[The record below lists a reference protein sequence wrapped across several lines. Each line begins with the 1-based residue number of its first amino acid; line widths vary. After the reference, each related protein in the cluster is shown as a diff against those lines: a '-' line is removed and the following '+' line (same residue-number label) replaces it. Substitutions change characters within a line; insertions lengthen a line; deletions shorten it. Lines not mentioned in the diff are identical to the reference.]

1 MAYDFDALANR
12 RGTNS
17 MKWDVPEQELPMWVA
32 DMDFE
37 TAAEIRDALKKRVE
51 HGIFGYTI
59 VPDAWR
65 EAVAGWW
72 ERRHGFKME
81 KDWLVFCTGVVPAI
95 SSAVR
100 KLTTVGENVLV
111 QTPVYNIFF
120 NSIRNNGRNVVE
132 NRLSYDGVNY
142 RIDWG
147 DLEKKLSDPQT
158 TLMILCNPQNPAGC
172 IWTREELGRI
182 GELCARNHVRVI
194 SDEIH
199 CDLTEPGYEYVPF
212 ASVTE
217 ACAQNSITCIAPTK
231 TFNLAGLQ
239 TAAVVVPNAG
249 LRHKMERALNTDE
262 VAEPNAFAIDA
273 AIAAFTQGDEWLD
286 SLRVYLAENRRTAGE
301 FLEKKLPDIRLVP
314 SHGTYLLWLDCRRV
328 IADAAELCRYLRS
341 ETGLYLSAGVTY
353 GGNGNQFLRMNI
365 ACPKSR
371 VEDGLK
377 RLQKGVEAYISTGNG
392 GIATAYGAGKYRP
405 H

>member
-1 MAYDFDALANR
+1 MPYNFDTLTDR

-37 TAAEIRDALKKRVE
+37 TAPEIREALKKRVD
-51 HGIFGYTI
+51 HGIFGYTV

-72 ERRHGFKME
+72 DRRHGFRME

-100 KLTTVGENVLV
+100 KLTSVGENVLV

-120 NSIRNNGRNVVE
+120 NSIRNNGRNVME
-132 NRLSYDGVNY
+132 NRLSYDGTNY
-142 RIDWG
+142 HIDWE
-147 DLEKKLSDPQT
+147 DLERKLSEPQT

-182 GELCARNHVRVI
+182 GELCAQNHVRVL

-199 CDLTEPGYEYVPF
+199 CDLTEPGYEYIPF
-212 ASVTE
+212 ASVSE
-217 ACAQNSITCIAPTK
+217 VNAQNSITCIAPTK
-231 TFNLAGLQ
+231 AFNLAGLQ
-239 TAAVVVPNAG
+239 TAAVIVPNAD
-249 LRHKMERALNTDE
+249 LRHKIDRGLNTDE

-273 AIAAFTQGDEWLD
+273 AVAAFTRGDEWLD
-286 SLRVYLAENRRTAGE
+286 ALRAYLAENRLLVRD
-301 FLEKKLPDIRLVP
+301 FLEKEIPNVTLVP
-314 SHGTYLLWLDCRRV
+314 SHATYLLWLDCSRV
-328 IADAAELCRYLRS
+328 IGDAAKLGRYLRC

-353 GGNGNQFLRMNI
+353 GGNGNQFLRMNT

-371 VEDGLK
+371 ITDGLE
-377 RLQKGVEAYISTGNG
+377 RLKEGVKAYEAFVAKSC
-392 GIATAYGAGKYRP
+392 
-405 H
+405 

>member
-1 MAYDFDALANR
+1 MAYDFDALTNR

-51 HGIFGYTI
+51 HGIYGYTI
-59 VPDAWR
+59 IPDAWQ

-81 KDWLVFCTGVVPAI
+81 KDWLVFCTGVVPAV

-239 TAAVVVPNAG
+239 TAAVVVPNAD

-286 SLRVYLAENRRTAGE
+286 SLRVYLAENRRTVGE

-314 SHGTYLLWLDCRRV
+314 SHGTYLLWLDCSRV
-328 IADAAELCRYLRS
+328 IGDAAELCRYLRS